1 MFGTILCEAWT
12 AGEITAVC
20 IVGSLILLMPVAYNL
35 FGAEYPKEDGT
46 CGTETVWQ
54 RLMRKWFKKS

>member
-1 MFGTILCEAWT
+1 MLNTILCEVWT
-12 AGEITAVC
+12 TAEIVAVC
-20 IVGSLILLMPVAYNL
+20 IVGSLILAMPICYNL

-54 RLMRKWFKKS
+54 RLMRKWFNKS